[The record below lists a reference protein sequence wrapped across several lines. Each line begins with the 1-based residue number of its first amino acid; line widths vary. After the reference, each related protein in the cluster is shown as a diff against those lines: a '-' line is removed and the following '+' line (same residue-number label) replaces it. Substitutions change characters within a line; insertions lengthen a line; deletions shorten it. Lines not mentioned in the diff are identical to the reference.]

1 MSGCWRAYF
10 RIWLYCNRMADSSS
24 LATVVAWCPYMVL
37 EMRLVRAQGVRL
49 FQLQRTLD
57 IIVFPA
63 LLFFLDGLLLPS
75 FLAHCAALYATPWG
89 SQEVVRQIYT
99 AVLWRT
105 CMAYCLGRALLWGG
119 QRALHRLDALYREVR
134 ASDQYVR
141 SERLLNRGEAA
152 AAGGATEVL

>member
-24 LATVVAWCPYMVL
+24 LVTVVAWYPHMVL

-49 FQLQRTLD
+49 FQLQRTLNT
-57 IIVFPA
+57 IVFPA

-75 FLAHCAALYATPWG
+75 FLAHCAALYATGWG
-89 SQEVVRQIYT
+89 TDEVVRQVYV

-105 CMAYCLGRALLWGG
+105 CVAYCLCRVLLWGG
-119 QRALHRLDALYREVR
+119 QRALHRLDALYREAR
-134 ASDQYVR
+134 ESDQYVR
-141 SERLLNRGEAA
+141 SERLLNRDETA
-152 AAGGATEVL
+152 AAGETAEAL